1 MTSTLVDGQYIEQE
15 FGAGEEMGILYI
27 ILSGFIDNM
36 KTLHF
41 WPMDLVSGKYQ
52 NSCRLI

>member
-1 MTSTLVDGQYIEQE
+1 MIATLVDGRYIEQE
-15 FGAGEEMGILYI
+15 FGAGKEMGILYI
-27 ILSGFIDNM
+27 ILSGFIAHV

-52 NSCRLI
+52 NSCRLM